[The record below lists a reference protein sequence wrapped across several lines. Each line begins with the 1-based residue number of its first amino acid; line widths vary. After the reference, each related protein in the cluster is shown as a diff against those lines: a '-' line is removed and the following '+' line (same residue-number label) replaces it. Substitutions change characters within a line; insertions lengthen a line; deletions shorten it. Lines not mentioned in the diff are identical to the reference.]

1 MRVFEIFLFAFFIS
15 FQSLAQFEIGPKIGF
30 QTFKTV
36 FNYKPDRDIYQSR
49 FRLGYKFGGLIKVDL
64 KPSFDLMADLTYAR
78 RGKSIEIRE
87 SRLRNI
93 GKYNY
98 IESSMMLRYKFE
110 KMQYEGINYR
120 IFAGLGPNFGYWI
133 NGKGEFGSKNG
144 PTKEYKVV
152 FGPDPINTETMNLV
166 NTNRAQWGLDIG
178 VGAIIEVRGQQKLI
192 VDLRFTLGHTFLGDE
207 KEPPELPSARIPIL
221 DFSDNLE
228 ANYRI
233 ISFSV
238 AYVFEIDV
246 SQLKQ
251 GKSTIDKRKKR

>member
-1 MRVFEIFLFAFFIS
+1 MRVYGIVLLAFFIS

-36 FNYKPDRDIYQSR
+36 FNYDPDKDTFKSKLRA
-49 FRLGYKFGGLIKVDL
+49 GYKFGGLIKVDL
-64 KPSFDLMADLTYAR
+64 KPSFDLMADLNYAR
-78 RGKSIEIRE
+78 RGRSIEIRE
-87 SRLRNI
+87 SGLRNI

-98 IESSMMLRYKFE
+98 IESTMMLRYKFE
-110 KMQYEGINYR
+110 EMQYEGINYR
-120 IFAGLGPNFGYWI
+120 LFVGLGPNFAYWI

-152 FGPDPINTETMNLV
+152 FGPDPINTETMNLE

-178 VGAIIEVRGQQKLI
+178 VGAIIEVHGQQKI
-192 VDLRFTLGHTFLGDE
+192 IADLRFTLGHTFLGDE
-207 KEPPELPSARIPIL
+207 KDPPEPDSATIPIL
-221 DFSDNLE
+221 GFEDNLE

-233 ISFSV
+233 ISISV
-238 AYVFEIDV
+238 AYVFEIDI

-251 GKSTIDKRKKR
+251 GSSTVKKRKQR

>member
-1 MRVFEIFLFAFFIS
+1 MRVYAIILFAFFIS

-36 FNYKPDRDIYQSR
+36 FNYGPDKDFYKSK
-49 FRLGYKFGGLIKVDL
+49 FRVGYKFGGLIKVDL
-64 KPSFDLMADLTYAR
+64 KPSFDLITDLTYAR
-78 RGKSIEIRE
+78 RGRSIEIRE

-166 NTNRAQWGLDIG
+166 NTNRAQWGMDIG
-178 VGAIIEVRGQQKLI
+178 VGAIIEVYGQQKLI

-207 KEPPELPSARIPIL
+207 NSASIPIL
-221 DFSDNLE
+221 GFSDNLE

-238 AYVFEIDV
+238 TYVFEIDF

-251 GKSTIDKRKKR
+251 GSSTVKKRKQR

>member
-1 MRVFEIFLFAFFIS
+1 MRVYWIFLFAFFIS

-36 FNYKPDRDIYQSR
+36 FNYGPDKDIYKSK
-49 FRLGYKFGGLIKVDL
+49 FRVGYKFGGLIKVDL
-64 KPSFDLMADLTYAR
+64 KPSFDLITDLTYAR
-78 RGKSIEIRE
+78 RGRSIEIRE

-120 IFAGLGPNFGYWI
+120 LFAGLGPNFGYWI

-178 VGAIIEVRGQQKLI
+178 VGAIIEVYGQQKLI

-207 KEPPELPSARIPIL
+207 NSASIPIL
-221 DFSDNLE
+221 GFEDNLE

-251 GKSTIDKRKKR
+251 GSSTLKKRKQR